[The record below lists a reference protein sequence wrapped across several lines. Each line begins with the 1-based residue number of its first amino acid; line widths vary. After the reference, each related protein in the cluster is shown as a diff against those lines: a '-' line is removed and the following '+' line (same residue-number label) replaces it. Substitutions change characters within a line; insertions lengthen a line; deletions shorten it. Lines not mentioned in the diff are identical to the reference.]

1 MMKYLALCLFCKD
14 ENAYLP
20 EWLNYHLA
28 LGVDHVLIYDNNSAV
43 PVAQAVGDYV
53 RSGRVTVLSWAE
65 TTQGRQCRA
74 YARCLADFGRDYRW
88 IGFTDTD
95 EFIVPK
101 ITTHLPTFLS
111 AYEGYGGLA
120 LFWLCFGSN
129 RHVRRP
135 PGGVIRS
142 FTRRSRPEFH
152 ANDHVKTIV
161 NPAQALLV
169 APGDPHSFRYRDG
182 FGAVDEHGV
191 SVPGAR
197 RRPHTSDL
205 IQLNHYVLRSRD
217 EFDDKRRRGGGNS
230 TWSRSEA
237 FFQDYDSQCNA
248 VEDIEIL
255 RIADLLCLGAGPV

>member
-1 MMKYLALCLFCKD
+1 MKYLALCLFCKD

-20 EWLNYHLA
+20 EWLDYHLA

-43 PVAQAVGDYV
+43 PVTDAVRHYSEAGW
-53 RSGRVTVLSWAE
+53 VTVLPWGE

-74 YARCLADFGRDYRW
+74 YARCLAAYGRDYRW

-101 ITTHLPTFLS
+101 AATHLPTFLS

-161 NPAQALLV
+161 DPTRAL
-169 APGDPHSFRYRDG
+169 PIPTGDPHSFRYRDG
-182 FGAVDEHGV
+182 FGAVDEHGAIV
-191 SVPGAR
+191 TGAR

-205 IQLNHYVLRSRD
+205 IQLNHYVLRSRE
-217 EFDDKRRRGGGNS
+217 EFDEKRRRGGGNS
-230 TWSRSEA
+230 TWSRSDA
-237 FFQDYDSQCNA
+237 FFNEYDSECNV
-248 VEDIEIL
+248 VEDARIL
-255 RIADLLCLGAGPV
+255 RISDLLALGIG